1 MTLTRRELLKNGALL
16 VAFGLT
22 APSFLARAALA
33 AQSEAEAGLA
43 STLARGAGSRT
54 RARLNGKQ
62 VLVVVQLSGGNDGLN
77 TVVPYADPAYYAL
90 RPTLAIPR
98 EQVVALDDRVGFH
111 PSLAPLKPFY
121 DNGRLA
127 VVQGVG
133 YPNPNRSH
141 FRSME
146 IWHTA
151 TPERFEQTGWLGR
164 YMDACGCGHD
174 KPLDAISVGDQLNR
188 SFWTDM
194 TLVPA
199 IGSVG
204 AFQFQT
210 DPRNPRD
217 RGNQVKALQNIY
229 AYAGQFRPYEE
240 HIRRTTLNALAG
252 ADELKRIAAAY
263 QPSIEYPQTPFSNSL
278 KSVSQVIAGDL
289 GTRIFFVQ
297 LGGFDTHA
305 NQANTHAG
313 LLGTL
318 AGGLAAFMRDME
330 SQGRADDVLVM
341 TFSEFGRR
349 PAQNA
354 SGGTDHGTAEPMLL
368 LGGGVTGGLHNAPPS
383 LSELPDN
390 DLAYQADFRGVY
402 ASVLRDW
409 LATDPAP
416 IVGPSVQ
423 PLALRA

>member
-22 APSFLARAALA
+22 APSFLAQAALA
-33 AQSEAEAGLA
+33 TQSEAEAGLA
-43 STLARGAGSRT
+43 ASMAAGAGSRT
-54 RARLNGKQ
+54 RARLNGTQ
-62 VLVVVQLSGGNDGLN
+62 TLVVVQLSGGNDGLN
-77 TVVPYADPAYYAL
+77 TVVPYADPTYYAL

-98 EQVVALDDRVGFH
+98 EQVVALDDRVGLH
-111 PSLAPLKPFY
+111 PSLAPLKPIF

-151 TPERFEQTGWLGR
+151 TPERFEASGWLGG
-164 YMDACGCGHD
+164 YMDACGCGKE

-199 IGSVG
+199 ISSVG

-252 ADELKRIAAAY
+252 ADELRRIAAAY
-263 QPSIEYPQTPFSNSL
+263 QPSVEYPQTPFATSL

-305 NQANTHAG
+305 NQANVHAQ
-313 LLGTL
+313 LLATL
-318 AGGLAAFMRDME
+318 AQALSAFVADLENR
-330 SQGRADDVLVM
+330 GRADDVLVM

-354 SGGTDHGTAEPMLL
+354 SGGTDHGTAEPMFL
-368 LGGGVTGGLHNAPPS
+368 LGGWVKGGLHNSPPS
-383 LSELPDN
+383 LADLPDV
-390 DLAYQADFRGVY
+390 DLVHQVDFRAVY
-402 ASVLRDW
+402 AGVLQDW
-409 LATDPAP
+409 LGADPAP
-416 IVGPSVQ
+416 IVGAGIR
-423 PLALRA
+423 PLILVG

>member
-22 APSFLARAALA
+22 APSFLAQSALA
-33 AQSEAEAGLA
+33 AQ
-43 STLARGAGSRT
+43 TGAGPVLAGTATTGAGGRT

-62 VLVVVQLSGGNDGLN
+62 ILVVVQLSGGNDGLN
-77 TVVPYADPAYYAL
+77 TIVPYADPTYYAL

-98 EQVVALDDRVGFH
+98 DQVVPLDGEVGFH
-111 PSLAPLKPFY
+111 PSLAPLKAFY

-151 TPERFEQTGWLGR
+151 TPERFEETGWLGR
-164 YMDACGCGHD
+164 YMDACGCGND
-174 KPLDAISVGDQLNR
+174 QPLDAINVGDTLNR

-199 IGSVG
+199 IGSIG
-204 AFQFQT
+204 TFQFQT

-217 RGNQVKALQNIY
+217 RGNQVKALRNIY

-252 ADELKRIAAAY
+252 ADELKRIAGAY
-263 QPSIEYPQTPFSNSL
+263 QPTVEYPRTPFANSL

-313 LLGTL
+313 LLATF
-318 AGGLAAFMRDME
+318 ANGLAAFMRDME
-330 SQGRADDVLVM
+330 GQGKADDVLVM

-349 PAQNA
+349 LGQNA

-368 LGGGVTGGLHNAPPS
+368 LGGGITGGLHNRAPS
-383 LSELPDN
+383 LTDLADN

-409 LATDPAP
+409 LGTDPAP

-423 PLALRA
+423 PLALMA

>member
-1 MTLTRRELLKNGALL
+1 MTLTRRDLLKNGALL

-22 APSFLARAALA
+22 APSFLAQAALA
-33 AQSEAEAGLA
+33 TQGGAAAVGAAGA
-43 STLARGAGSRT
+43 RT

-98 EQVVALDDRVGFH
+98 EEVVALDDRVGLH
-111 PSLAPLKPFY
+111 PSLAPLKGLY
-121 DNGRLA
+121 DNGRLS

-151 TPERFEQTGWLGR
+151 APETFEESGWLGR
-164 YMDACGCGHD
+164 YLDACGCAHD
-174 KPLDAISVGDQLNR
+174 KPLGAISVGDTLNR
-188 SFWTDM
+188 SFWTEM
-194 TLVPA
+194 ALVPA

-204 AFQFQT
+204 TFQFQT

-240 HIRRTTLNALAG
+240 QIRRTTLNALAG
-252 ADELKRIAAAY
+252 ADELKRIATAQ
-263 QPSIEYPQTPFSNSL
+263 QPTVEYPQTPFATSL
-278 KSVSQVIAGDL
+278 KAVSQVIAGDL

-305 NQANTHAG
+305 NQANQHAG
-313 LLGTL
+313 LLATL
-318 AGGLAAFMRDME
+318 ANGLAAFMQDME
-330 SQGRADDVLVM
+330 NQGRADDVLVM

-354 SGGTDHGTAEPMLL
+354 SGGTDHGTAEPLFL
-368 LGGGVTGGLHNAPPS
+368 LGGGVRGGVHNAPPS
-383 LSELPDN
+383 LSELTDG
-390 DLAYQADFRGVY
+390 DLAYGADFRGVY
-402 ASVLRDW
+402 ATILQDW
-409 LATDPAP
+409 LGTDPAP
-416 IVGPSVQ
+416 IVGRGVA
-423 PLALRA
+423 PLALLT

>member
-1 MTLTRRELLKNGALL
+1 MTLTRRDLIKNGALL

-22 APSFLARAALA
+22 APSFLAQSALA
-33 AQSEAEAGLA
+33 TQAAPLPRALA
-43 STLARGAGSRT
+43 TGAGSRT

-62 VLVVVQLSGGNDGLN
+62 TLVVVQLSGGNDGLN
-77 TVVPYADPAYYAL
+77 TVVPYADPSYYAL

-98 EQVVALDDRVGFH
+98 EQVVALDGNVGLH

-121 DNGRLA
+121 DNGRMS

-151 TPERFEQTGWLGR
+151 TPERFEETGWLGR
-164 YMDACGCGHD
+164 YLDACGCTHD
-174 KPLDAISVGDQLNR
+174 RPLDAISVGDQLNR

-194 TLVPA
+194 ALVPA

-204 AFQFQT
+204 TFQFQT
-210 DPRNPRD
+210 DPRAPND

-252 ADELKRIAAAY
+252 ADELKRIATAY
-263 QPSIEYPQTPFSNSL
+263 QPSVAYPETPFANSL
-278 KSVSQVIAGDL
+278 KAVAQVMAGDL
-289 GTRIFFVQ
+289 GARIFFVQ

-305 NQANTHAG
+305 NQANAHAG
-313 LLGTL
+313 LLKTL
-318 AGGLAAFMRDME
+318 ADGLAAFMRDVE
-330 SQGRADDVLVM
+330 SQGKADDTLVM

-349 PAQNA
+349 PNQNA

-368 LGGGVTGGLHNAPPS
+368 LGGGIAGGVHNAAPS
-383 LSELPDN
+383 LSGLADG
-390 DLAYQADFRGVY
+390 DLAYQADFRGIY
-402 ASVLRDW
+402 ASVLQDW
-409 LATDPAP
+409 LGTDPAP
-416 IVGPSVQ
+416 IVGQGIS
-423 PLALRA
+423 PLALMT

>member
-1 MTLTRRELLKNGALL
+1 MTLTRRELLKNGALM

-22 APSFLARAALA
+22 APSFLAQAALA
-33 AQSEAEAGLA
+33 TRAPTAHAALGTA
-43 STLARGAGSRT
+43 SRT

-62 VLVVVQLSGGNDGLN
+62 TLVVVQLSGGNDGLN

-98 EQVVALDDRVGFH
+98 DQVVPLDDRVGFH
-111 PSLAPLKPFY
+111 PSLAPLKPLF
-121 DNGRLA
+121 DNGRLS

-151 TPERFEQTGWLGR
+151 APERFEESGWLGR
-164 YMDACGCGHD
+164 YLDACGCGHD
-174 KPLDAISVGDQLNR
+174 KPLGAISVGDTLNR

-204 AFQFQT
+204 TFQFQT

-217 RGNQVKALQNIY
+217 RGNQVKALENIY

-252 ADELKRIAAAY
+252 ADELKRIATAY
-263 QPSIEYPQTPFSNSL
+263 QPTVEYPETPFGNSL
-278 KSVSQVIAGDL
+278 KAVSQVIAGDL

-305 NQANTHAG
+305 NQAAAHAG
-313 LLGTL
+313 LLATL
-318 AGGLAAFMRDME
+318 ANGLASFMRDIE
-330 SQGRADDVLVM
+330 SQGKADDVLVM

-349 PAQNA
+349 AAQNA

-368 LGGGVTGGLHNAPPS
+368 LGGGTTGGLHNASPS
-383 LSELPDN
+383 LTDLPDG
-390 DLAYQADFRGVY
+390 DLAYGADFRGVY
-402 ASVLRDW
+402 AGVLQDW
-409 LATDPAP
+409 LGTDPAP
-416 IVGPSVQ
+416 IVGAGVQ
-423 PLALRA
+423 PLALMA